1 MQEIKDK
8 RSYTGKHFD
17 KGDGSF
23 VLRDFTKDIHYFNK
37 FGLGDGEKRM
47 REIDNT
53 LQWDDVRKGWFF
65 QFHNFQ
71 PFIPEYADEW
81 AEFRDVFEDK
91 DQSISYRPRCSHVK
105 GRLVPSI
112 EGITDV
118 NAVIYDDAF
127 GEGFDLMYHFIGN
140 FMVKTVR
147 IREGF
152 KPTEDVSFDFGI
164 RLSDPTMKVIR
175 AYDNGDEY
183 ELDITK
189 PKTFDSAR
197 TTKFEK
203 RDIQNKD
210 PKKKY
215 DTVLREFRVWDSS
228 DNIRTEIIQV
238 DFNIDEE
245 GVFFRKHIPATFL
258 AKSEGDVLTD
268 TTSSYGM
275 TSNSNQ
281 VVKDAYGGTYLSGH
295 DAAVG
300 DAVYTAYYNGNNN
313 MIHNTDGGTVWFVR
327 RGQYEFT
334 GTSGIGA
341 GKVVSACDFYIKTAG
356 SGAGDDDGDTVVL
369 LDNTNNANINV
380 PLVTEDF
387 DDFGSTSIGEE
398 DNTTFFNANA
408 YNSIA
413 LTDFNAINMTG
424 TTLIGIRFKNDI
436 DSVEPTGSNVL
447 RVVESTTPLSGTYI
461 EVTYAD
467 APAGGQNSNFL
478 GIM

>member
-1 MQEIKDK
+1 MQEINDK
-8 RSYTGKHFD
+8 RTYTGKHFD
-17 KGDGSF
+17 NGDGSF
-23 VLRDFTKDIHYFNK
+23 TLRDFTKDIHYFNK
-37 FGLGDGEKRM
+37 LGLGDGEQRM

-53 LQWDDVRKGWFF
+53 LQWDDVKKGWFF
-65 QFHNFQ
+65 QFHSFQ

-81 AEFRDVFEDK
+81 AEFRDVFQEK

-112 EGITDV
+112 ENITDV

-140 FMVKTVR
+140 FMVKSVR
-147 IREGF
+147 IRDGF
-152 KPTEDVSFDFGI
+152 KPTEDVSFDFSI
-164 RLSDPTMKVIR
+164 RLSDPTMKVMR

-203 RDIQNKD
+203 REIKDKD

-228 DNIRTEIIQV
+228 ENIQTEIINV
-238 DFNIDEE
+238 DFDIDEE
-245 GVFFRKHIPATFL
+245 GVFFRKHITAEFL
-258 AKSEGDVLTD
+258 AKSIGDVLTD
-268 TTSSYGM
+268 TTTSYGM

-281 VVKDAYGGTYLSGH
+281 VVKDAYGSTYLSGH

-300 DAVYTAYYNGNNN
+300 DAVYTAYLNGNNN
-313 MIHNTDGGTVWFVR
+313 MIHNTKSGSIWFVR

-334 GTSGIGA
+334 GTSGIGS
-341 GKVVSACDFYIKTAG
+341 GMVVSACRFYLNTAS
-356 SGAGDDDGDTVVL
+356 SGGGDDDGDSVVL
-369 LDNTNNANINV
+369 LDNTNNANLNN

-387 DDFGSTSIGEE
+387 NDFGSTSIGER
-398 DNTTFFNANA
+398 DNTVFYNAGAFNYIDLTTFA
-408 YNSIA
+408 
-413 LTDFNAINMTG
+413 AINMTG

-436 DSVEPTGSNVL
+436 DSVAPTGSNVL

-461 EVTYAD
+461 EVTYAA
-467 APAGGQNSNFL
+467 APAGGNSNFL
-478 GIM
+478 AIM